1 MSGLVVSRNV
11 WLRQGLEAKSVRV
24 EAEALSLPGYFAL
37 SVVGAHSR
45 IEIVEM

>member
-45 IEIVEM
+45 IETVEM